1 MPSVVLKQGHVQ
13 PVWSGHPWVYAQA
26 VDRVEGGALPGDE
39 VEVMDPRGNLLGRG
53 YYSPASA
60 IPVRILARDRSTPL
74 NLEWFRERIRRAQ
87 QLRRDIGIPSERT
100 NGYRLVHAEGD
111 GLPGLVVDV
120 FGEVLVVQL
129 TTIGMSRR
137 KSWILDLLV
146 DLLHPRAILDRTPS
160 THARTEGLAPDGGV
174 IWGDQGIESLRF
186 VERDLRYELP
196 LNLGQKTGFYF
207 DQRPLRGRVEQ
218 LARGRRVLDVCS
230 YVGSFA
236 MAAARGGA
244 TQVLAVDESA
254 LAMEVAARCASLNG
268 LGDRIEWNRATD
280 REVLTAAGQRGGYD
294 LVIVDPPSLAPSAK
308 AVARAMVTY
317 QKLAAAACRATRPGG
332 LMIICTCSAA
342 IRTADLTRAL
352 ALGARDVGMTAT
364 IMERMFQGADHPV
377 PAAFGEGLYLK
388 SLISRVE
395 VR

>member
-26 VDRVEGGALPGDE
+26 VDRVEGGALAGDE

-100 NGYRLVHAEGD
+100 TGYRLVHAEGD

-137 KSWILDLLV
+137 KSWIVDVLV
-146 DLLHPRAILDRTPS
+146 DLLHPKAILDRTPS
-160 THARTEGLAPDGGV
+160 THARTEGLVPDGGV
-174 IWGDQGIESLRF
+174 IWGDQGVESLRF

-317 QKLAAAACRATRPGG
+317 QKLASAACRATRPGG

-364 IMERMFQGADHPV
+364 ILERMFQGADHPV

>member
-26 VDRVEGGALPGDE
+26 VDRVEGGALAGDE

-100 NGYRLVHAEGD
+100 TGYRLVHAEGD

-137 KSWILDLLV
+137 KSWIVDVLV
-146 DLLHPRAILDRTPS
+146 DLLHPKAILDRTPS
-160 THARTEGLAPDGGV
+160 THARTEGLVPDGGV
-174 IWGDQGIESLRF
+174 IWGDQGVESLRF

-268 LGDRIEWNRATD
+268 LGDRIGWNRATD

-364 IMERMFQGADHPV
+364 ILERMFQGADHPV